1 MAALSLVLKNE
12 SVPANRFVGGG
23 LSVQFVYVDPDPCL
37 PVYSISET
45 PNPLVPDPR
54 DTESQGEDIELQKVG
69 GGYSRLSGRET

>member
-12 SVPANRFVGGG
+12 SVPATRFVGGG

-37 PVYSISET
+37 PVYSIPET
-45 PNPLVPDPR
+45 PNPLIPDPR
-54 DTESQGEDIELQKVG
+54 GEDIELQKVG